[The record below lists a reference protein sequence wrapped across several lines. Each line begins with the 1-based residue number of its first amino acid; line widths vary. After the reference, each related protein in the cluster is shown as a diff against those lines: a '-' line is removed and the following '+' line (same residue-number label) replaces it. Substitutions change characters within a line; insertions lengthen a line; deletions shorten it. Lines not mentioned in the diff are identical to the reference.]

1 MMEEGGKEGGRER
14 CNCPLNGKQSERV
27 RNAKPVDKS
36 EEEEEVEE
44 VVLGNG

>member
-36 EEEEEVEE
+36 EKEEVEE